1 MNNKTIAKITAGTMS
16 VIAIMALSGCADDS
30 SEALEQA
37 VATDAYNTVSA
48 CYNITNLENNANTNA
63 KQSSYNG
70 INGNG
75 IVTNTGVYI
84 TDDNANNN
92 NVIMVRGGG
101 HGGGGH
107 AGGHSGGG
115 HVSGGSHGFSGG
127 ESHGFSES
135 GTSGHS
141 TSEGIHEYH
150 SSHDDYTGSDTG
162 SEYVSRDTVNN
173 GIKANKLADTTS
185 VEPLKNKANDSYD
198 NWFSHPSHPYYIP
211 MTHHYMNDNSNANN
225 KNDKVAYFL
234 SDYIL
239 GINENVT
246 SMKVSWKYDNESYT
260 GEIKLFQENND
271 KIAKLTS
278 SYSDKTT
285 FNESCI
291 AKLPTVDEVQKQI
304 DTKNE

>member
-1 MNNKTIAKITAGTMS
+1 MNNKTITKITAGTMS
-16 VIAIMALSGCADDS
+16 IIAIMALSGCSDDS

-37 VATDAYNTVSA
+37 VATDSYNTVSA
-48 CYNITNLENNANTNA
+48 CYNITNLENNENTNA

-75 IVTNTGVYI
+75 IIASTGVYI
-84 TDDNANNN
+84 TDDNASNN
-92 NVIMVRGGG
+92 NVIMVRGS
-101 HGGGGH
+101 GH
-107 AGGHSGGG
+107 AGGHAGGG

-127 ESHGFSES
+127 ESSHGFSES
-135 GTSGHS
+135 GTGGHS

-162 SEYVSRDTVNN
+162 SEYVSRNSVNEN
-173 GIKANKLADTTS
+173 IKSNKLADGTH
-185 VEPLKNKANDSYD
+185 VESLKNNTDKTYD
-198 NWFSHPSHPYYIP
+198 NWFSNSSHPYYIP
-211 MTHHYMNDNSNANN
+211 MTHHYMNDDSNANN

-260 GEIKLFQENND
+260 GEIKVFQENND
-271 KIAKLTS
+271 KFAKLTS

-285 FNESCI
+285 FNESCS

-304 DTKNE
+304 DAKNE